1 MITKTYKE
9 RINMWEVSTD
19 QEHILHFKNDK
30 NYTPFRTAMIKPEM
44 LDNIEEIALEDVP
57 KYTEDEYNAKVAEL
71 IEARYSSSKETALIN
86 NMLEENPTEEHIAEY
101 KEYQAYRA
109 ECKERA
115 KEILSA
121 PKEEEVIEE
130 VVEEETIE

>member
-121 PKEEEVIEE
+121 SKEID
-130 VVEEETIE
+130 